1 MKNDD
6 VTLIQRILSGDETA
20 FASLVRKYRK
30 QVHTLAWRKIG
41 DFHIAEDIMQETFL
55 QVYQKLGTLGDPTR
69 FPRWL
74 YVIAD
79 RLCIAWLRKNQRH
92 TEPLEETDLS
102 EIETEAYSR
111 FVATEHAK
119 TSAEARRDL
128 VEQLL
133 AKLKDG
139 NRTVITLHYLEGMT
153 YAEIGD
159 FLGISKNTIKSRLRR
174 ARQQLR
180 QYEFMVPEALDITIE
195 AEHRSQSITI
205 ETEHLSQKQLNGG
218 FGMKLAF
225 EKNDLLHSLQI
236 LQGIA
241 SEQDASSI
249 LSNVLIHAEGN
260 TIECMA
266 TDMEIGIRM
275 KVDGTVK
282 ETGTILV
289 PAGKLADIVKAWP
302 VEKPIDLTTTT
313 GNRIEITSGNGVH
326 KTVKLADEEFP
337 QLPSVDEAAFAID
350 GETLRSV
357 LHKTEFA
364 APAKKARQTC
374 LNGLYFNLFEDRTEV
389 VAADGYKL
397 ALAHCEPFKLSEDSD
412 GFIVP
417 LKAVKEIEQTF
428 ANSSEVRISR
438 VANQILFA
446 DERATLTARLVDAEY
461 PKYEKIIPES
471 FEGRTVVPRAGILRA
486 IDRVSPFANPENPAI
501 CLEIDTQQIRIS
513 PETSEPNADQETL
526 AVESS
531 TGSIRIGFHPQ
542 LLTEAL
548 MHIGTEFLSLEF
560 SGELDPVIVKP
571 IGEEGHI
578 CLVMPKK
585 L

>member
-6 VTLIQRILSGDETA
+6 SVLIQRILLGDAIA
-20 FASLVRKYRK
+20 FEQLVRKYQK

-41 DFHIAEDIMQETFL
+41 DFHIAEDITQETFL
-55 QVYQKLGTLGDPTR
+55 QVYQKLETLEDPAR

-92 TEPLEETDLS
+92 TEPLEETDIS

-111 FVATEHAK
+111 YIATERAITFAK
-119 TSAEARRDL
+119 ARRDL
-128 VEQLL
+128 VEELL

-153 YAEIGD
+153 YAEISN
-159 FLGISKNTIKSRLRR
+159 FLGVSENTIKSRLRR

-195 AEHRSQSITI
+195 AEHRSQR
-205 ETEHLSQKQLNGG
+205 HLSGG
-218 FGMKLAF
+218 FGMRLAF
-225 EKNDLLHSLQI
+225 ERNNLLDSLQV
-236 LQGIA
+236 LQGVA
-241 SEQDASSI
+241 SGQNALPM
-249 LSNVLIHAEGN
+249 LSNILIHAEGS

-275 KVDGTVK
+275 KVEGTVK
-282 ETGTILV
+282 EAGTIMVSAQRL
-289 PAGKLADIVKAWP
+289 GDIIEAWP
-302 VEKPIDLTTTT
+302 AEKPIDLATTT
-313 GNRIEITSGNGVH
+313 GGRIEITSGNDVY
-326 KTVKLADEEFP
+326 KIVKLAEAEFP
-337 QLPSVDEAAFAID
+337 QLPSVDDGALAID

-364 APAKKARQTC
+364 APAEKARQTC

-389 VAADGYKL
+389 VGCDGKQL
-397 ALAHCEPFKLSEDSD
+397 AIAQCEPFGLSEDND

-417 LKAVKEIEQTF
+417 LKAVKEIERTF

-438 VANQILFA
+438 AENQILFA
-446 DERATLTARLVDAEY
+446 DERTTLTTRLVDAEY

-471 FEGRTVVPRAGILRA
+471 PKMHAVVQKARILRA
-486 IDRVSPFANPENPAI
+486 TRQISAFSDPKCPAV
-501 CLEIDTQQIRIS
+501 CLEIDEQQIRIS
-513 PETSEPNADQETL
+513 PRDSDPDEKHETL

-531 TGSIRIGFHPQ
+531 TGSIRIGFDAR
-542 LLTEAL
+542 LLIEAL
-548 MHIGTEFLSLEF
+548 THIGTESLTMEF
-560 SGELDPVIVKP
+560 SGELEPAIFRP
-571 IGEEGHI
+571 MGEDGHI
-578 CLVMPKK
+578 CLIMPMLLKS
-585 L
+585 